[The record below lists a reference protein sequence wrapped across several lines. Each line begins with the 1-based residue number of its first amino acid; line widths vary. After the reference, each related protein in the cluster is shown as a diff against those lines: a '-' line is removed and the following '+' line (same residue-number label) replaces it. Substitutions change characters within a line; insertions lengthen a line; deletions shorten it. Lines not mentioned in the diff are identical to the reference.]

1 MTVPVDFRIEAERAR
16 RIAAQAYDARV
27 ASELVSYARDLER
40 KVAEIELL
48 GEQSSFPAPPV
59 SPTPA

>member
-16 RIAAQAYDARV
+16 RIAAQAYDARI

-40 KVAEIELL
+40 KVAESERR
-48 GEQSSFPAPPV
+48 GEQPSF
-59 SPTPA
+59 PTPA